1 MKNILLVE
9 DDAQIT
15 NLLSLH
21 LHEPFYRVTACDR
34 GAVALEKIAGEAKL
48 SGEAKVTGEAKLAGE
63 AKLSGENFDLVILD
77 IMLPDLSGIEICR
90 RIRAVDGRTP
100 ILILSSLSEETDKV
114 TALELG
120 ADDYLTK
127 PFGIFELMARVK
139 ALLRRQGPGGDAG
152 VTARGEAGMATGDA
166 GVGVMGEG
174 DTAARADT
182 ASGGTSGV
190 GRATA
195 SAASKV
201 EPGTIYCKDLVI
213 DRDKHK
219 VTVRGQR
226 LELTPKEFDLLWL
239 LASYPGK
246 TFSRHELLEL
256 IWGFAFQE
264 YEHTVT
270 SHINR
275 LRIKLEKNLNKPEY
289 ILTTWGTGY
298 RFAE

>member
-9 DDAQIT
+9 DDPQIT
-15 NLLSLH
+15 NLLILH

-34 GAVALEKIAGEAKL
+34 GSLALEK
-48 SGEAKVTGEAKLAGE
+48 LAV
-63 AKLSGENFDLVILD
+63 STFHLVILD
-77 IMLPDLSGIEICR
+77 IMLPDLNGVEICR
-90 RIRAVDGRTP
+90 RIRERDGRTP
-100 ILILSSLSEETDKV
+100 VLMLSSLAEETDKV

-127 PFGIFELMARVK
+127 PFGVFELMARVK
-139 ALLRRQGPGGDAG
+139 ALMRRGSQGGQSVGGDGEESDKG
-152 VTARGEAGMATGDA
+152 VILRGE
-166 GVGVMGEG
+166 
-174 DTAARADT
+174 
-182 ASGGTSGV
+182 
-190 GRATA
+190 
-195 SAASKV
+195 
-201 EPGTIYCKDLVI
+201 LVI
-213 DRDKHK
+213 DRDSKK

-226 LELTPKEFDLLWL
+226 LELTPKEFDLLVL
-239 LASYPGK
+239 MASHPGK
-246 TFSRHELLEL
+246 TYTRHELLEE

>member
-1 MKNILLVE
+1 MVLMKNILLVE

-21 LHEPFYRVTACDR
+21 LQEPFYRLTACDR
-34 GAVALEKIAGEAKL
+34 GALALEKMV
-48 SGEAKVTGEAKLAGE
+48 STT
-63 AKLSGENFDLVILD
+63 FHLVILD
-77 IMLPDLSGIEICR
+77 IMLPDISGVEICR
-90 RIRAVDGRTP
+90 RIRAVDSRTP
-100 ILILSSLSEETDKV
+100 ILMLSSLAEETDKV

-139 ALLRRQGPGGDAG
+139 ALLRRQGTTGSGDAGSIELPAIGKAG
-152 VTARGEAGMATGDA
+152 VTA
-166 GVGVMGEG
+166 
-174 DTAARADT
+174 
-182 ASGGTSGV
+182 
-190 GRATA
+190 
-195 SAASKV
+195 SKV
-201 EPGTIYCKDLVI
+201 RPGSIYCKDLVI

-219 VTVRGQR
+219 VTIRGQR

-246 TFSRHELLEL
+246 TFTRHELLEL

>member
-9 DDAQIT
+9 DDPQIT

-21 LHEPFYRVTACDR
+21 LHEPFYRLTACDT
-34 GAVALEKIAGEAKL
+34 GAAAMARLTGAAGLTDGTAL
-48 SGEAKVTGEAKLAGE
+48 TGE
-63 AKLSGENFDLVILD
+63 SFDLVILD
-77 IMLPDLSGIEICR
+77 IMLPDVNGIEICR

-100 ILILSSLSEETDKV
+100 ILMLSSLSEETDKV

-127 PFGIFELMARVK
+127 PFGVFEMMARVK
-139 ALLRRQGPGGDAG
+139 ALLRRQGDGGASAVSVDAG
-152 VTARGEAGMATGDA
+152 AVSA
-166 GVGVMGEG
+166 G
-174 DTAARADT
+174 DTMT
-182 ASGGTSGV
+182 AV
-190 GRATA
+190 GDVKR
-195 SAASKV
+195 V
-201 EPGTIYCKDLVI
+201 KDLVI
-213 DRDKHK
+213 DHNKHK
-219 VTVRGQR
+219 VTVRGER

-239 LASYPGK
+239 MASHPGK

>member
-1 MKNILLVE
+1 MLALVQKMAEGSTFAEFLSKAIRMKHILLVE

-21 LHEPFYRVTACDR
+21 LHAPFYTVTACDR
-34 GAVALEKIAGEAKL
+34 AAAALDQ
-48 SGEAKVTGEAKLAGE
+48 LA
-63 AKLSGENFDLVILD
+63 ASVFHLVILD
-77 IMLPDLSGIEICR
+77 IMLPDGNGIEICR
-90 RIRAVDGRTP
+90 WIREQNEWTP
-100 ILILSSLSEETDKV
+100 ILMLSSLSEETDKV

-127 PFGIFELMARVK
+127 PFGVFELMARVK
-139 ALLRRQGPGGDAG
+139 ALLRRGNEGGAELGPGAG
-152 VTARGEAGMATGDA
+152 IAEA
-166 GVGVMGEG
+166 
-174 DTAARADT
+174 
-182 ASGGTSGV
+182 SISGTSG
-190 GRATA
+190 GN
-195 SAASKV
+195 
-201 EPGTIYCKDLVI
+201 GIYYKDLVI
-213 DRDKHK
+213 DRESRK
-219 VTVRGQR
+219 VTVRGGR
-226 LELTPKEFDLLWL
+226 LELTPKEFDLLSL
-239 LASYPGK
+239 MASYPGK
-246 TFSRHELLEL
+246 TFTRHELLEL

>member
-9 DDAQIT
+9 DDPQIT
-15 NLLSLH
+15 NLLNLH

-34 GAVALEKIAGEAKL
+34 GAVALRELEG
-48 SGEAKVTGEAKLAGE
+48 GV
-63 AKLSGENFDLVILD
+63 FHLVILD

-90 RIRAVDGRTP
+90 RIREQNGRTP
-100 ILILSSLSEETDKV
+100 ILMLSSLAEETDKV

-127 PFGIFELMARVK
+127 PFGVFELMARVK
-139 ALLRRQGPGGDAG
+139 ALMRRGNEGGGPGTGEGRDVGMGRDVEMGRDTGAAVSDEG
-152 VTARGEAGMATGDA
+152 MIARGEL
-166 GVGVMGEG
+166 
-174 DTAARADT
+174 
-182 ASGGTSGV
+182 
-190 GRATA
+190 
-195 SAASKV
+195 
-201 EPGTIYCKDLVI
+201 II
-213 DRDKHK
+213 DRDKKK
-219 VTVRGQR
+219 VTIRAQR
-226 LELTPKEFDLLWL
+226 LELTPKEFDLLAL
-239 LASYPGK
+239 MASHPGK
-246 TFSRHELLEL
+246 TFTRHELLEM

>member
-1 MKNILLVE
+1 MVIMKNILLIE
-9 DDAQIT
+9 DDMQIT

-21 LHEPFYRVTACDR
+21 LHEPFYRLTACDK
-34 GAVALEKIAGEAKL
+34 GTVALEKMVG
-48 SGEAKVTGEAKLAGE
+48 STV
-63 AKLSGENFDLVILD
+63 DLVILD
-77 IMLPDLSGIEICR
+77 IMLPDLSGIEVCR
-90 RIRAVDGRTP
+90 RIREHNARTP
-100 ILILSSLSEETDKV
+100 ILMLSSLSEETDKV

-120 ADDYLTK
+120 ADDYMTK

-139 ALLRRQGPGGDAG
+139 ALLRREVGVPAGTVGLAGTAGPDKGTVTTAEMAAGAGGAIG
-152 VTARGEAGMATGDA
+152 RYRVSAAPAAPAGEAGQAGTG
-166 GVGVMGEG
+166 
-174 DTAARADT
+174 
-182 ASGGTSGV
+182 S
-190 GRATA
+190 
-195 SAASKV
+195 
-201 EPGTIYCKDLVI
+201 IYCKDMVI

-239 LASYPGK
+239 LASCPGK
-246 TFSRHELLEL
+246 TFTRHELLEL

>member
-1 MKNILLVE
+1 LAGKYYFCFMKKILLVE
-9 DDAQIT
+9 DDVQIT
-15 NLLSLH
+15 NLLVLH
-21 LHEPFYRVTACDR
+21 LHAPSYSVTACDR
-34 GAVALEKIAGEAKL
+34 AASALEKL
-48 SGEAKVTGEAKLAGE
+48 SGSTY
-63 AKLSGENFDLVILD
+63 DLVILD
-77 IMLPDLSGIEICR
+77 IMLPDGSGIEICR
-90 RIRAVDGRTP
+90 RIRERDGRTP
-100 ILILSSLSEETDKV
+100 ILMLSSLAEETDKV
-114 TALELG
+114 LALELG

-139 ALLRRQGPGGDAG
+139 ALLRRELAGTVPVEGSAVAGGPVADGTGGSVGSGDSAG
-152 VTARGEAGMATGDA
+152 QRLA
-166 GVGVMGEG
+166 
-174 DTAARADT
+174 
-182 ASGGTSGV
+182 
-190 GRATA
+190 
-195 SAASKV
+195 
-201 EPGTIYCKDLVI
+201 IKDLVI

-219 VTVRGQR
+219 VMVRGQR
-226 LELTPKEFDLLWL
+226 LELTPKEFDLLCL
-239 LASYPGK
+239 LAGSPGK

>member
-9 DDAQIT
+9 DDQQIT

-34 GAVALEKIAGEAKL
+34 GAAALRTLGE
-48 SGEAKVTGEAKLAGE
+48 GM
-63 AKLSGENFDLVILD
+63 FHLVILD

-90 RIRAVDGRTP
+90 RIREQNARTP
-100 ILILSSLSEETDKV
+100 ILMLSSLAEETDKV

-127 PFGIFELMARVK
+127 PFGVFELMARVK
-139 ALLRRQGPGGDAG
+139 ALLRRGNEEPRE
-152 VTARGEAGMATGDA
+152 VVGEN
-166 GVGVMGEG
+166 
-174 DTAARADT
+174 
-182 ASGGTSGV
+182 
-190 GRATA
+190 
-195 SAASKV
+195 
-201 EPGTIYCKDLVI
+201 ILVRRELTI
-213 DRDKHK
+213 DREKKK
-219 VTVRGQR
+219 VTIRGQR
-226 LELTPKEFDLLWL
+226 LELTPKEFDLLVL
-239 LASYPGK
+239 MASHPGK
-246 TFSRHELLEL
+246 TFTRHELLEM

-298 RFAE
+298 RFTE

>member
-9 DDAQIT
+9 DDPQIT
-15 NLLSLH
+15 NLLILH

-34 GAVALEKIAGEAKL
+34 GSLALEK
-48 SGEAKVTGEAKLAGE
+48 LAV
-63 AKLSGENFDLVILD
+63 STFHLVILD
-77 IMLPDLSGIEICR
+77 IMLPDLNGVEICR
-90 RIRAVDGRTP
+90 RIRERDGRTP
-100 ILILSSLSEETDKV
+100 VLMLSSLAEETDKV

-127 PFGIFELMARVK
+127 PFGVFELMARVK
-139 ALLRRQGPGGDAG
+139 ALMRRGDEGGGPVAGDG
-152 VTARGEAGMATGDA
+152 VTGEGVLAGTGGGSGRGAGTGVSEEGMIARGEL
-166 GVGVMGEG
+166 
-174 DTAARADT
+174 
-182 ASGGTSGV
+182 
-190 GRATA
+190 
-195 SAASKV
+195 
-201 EPGTIYCKDLVI
+201 II
-213 DRDKHK
+213 DRDKKK
-219 VTVRGQR
+219 VTIRGKR
-226 LELTPKEFDLLWL
+226 LELTPKEFDLLVL
-239 LASYPGK
+239 MASHPGK
-246 TFSRHELLEL
+246 TFTRHELLEM

>member
-21 LHEPFYRVTACDR
+21 LHEPFYRVTACER
-34 GAVALEKIAGEAKL
+34 GAAALEKIAGGAKL
-48 SGEAKVTGEAKLAGE
+48 TGEAKLDGE
-63 AKLSGENFDLVILD
+63 TFDLVILD

-114 TALELG
+114 MALELG

-139 ALLRRQGPGGDAG
+139 ALLRRQGDMSGGIGDAATG
-152 VTARGEAGMATGDA
+152 ATGATTVSGEAGGVPAAGRLTAPAT
-166 GVGVMGEG
+166 
-174 DTAARADT
+174 
-182 ASGGTSGV
+182 
-190 GRATA
+190 
-195 SAASKV
+195 SKV
-201 EPGTIYCKDLVI
+201 RSGTIYCKDLVI

-219 VTVRGQR
+219 VTVREQR

-239 LASYPGK
+239 MASYPGK

-275 LRIKLEKNLNKPEY
+275 LRIKLEKNLDKPEY

>member
-1 MKNILLVE
+1 MKSILLVE
-9 DDAQIT
+9 DDEQIT
-15 NLLSLH
+15 NLLVLH
-21 LHEPFYRVTACDR
+21 LHEPLYKLATCDT
-34 GAVALEKIAGEAKL
+34 GAAAM
-48 SGEAKVTGEAKLAGE
+48 AKVSDGV
-63 AKLSGENFDLVILD
+63 FDLVILD
-77 IMLPDLSGIEICR
+77 IMLPDLNGIEICR

-100 ILILSSLSEETDKV
+100 ILMLSSLSEETDKV

-139 ALLRRQGPGGDAG
+139 ALLRRQGDARNTAGNAGIGAVSGGD
-152 VTARGEAGMATGDA
+152 VR
-166 GVGVMGEG
+166 
-174 DTAARADT
+174 TAA
-182 ASGGTSGV
+182 V
-190 GRATA
+190 GDV
-195 SAASKV
+195 KMV
-201 EPGTIYCKDLVI
+201 KDLVI
-213 DRDKHK
+213 DHDKHK
-219 VTVRGQR
+219 VTIRGER

-239 LASYPGK
+239 MASHPGK